1 MNGDAIKVSTPFSP
15 EATIHVRISSGDL
28 GAPRLTRHAAA
39 VAVLCGAALAGGWG
53 ASAQTTS
60 VAVLRAVE
68 ARSLVPPP
76 PLVRVVPHR
85 YRVTGIW
92 RGNLTGGN
100 IEDVVVASAGPASGR
115 AGLRVDL
122 QVLSWD
128 GHARHWTVTFDAA
141 RANGPVVFDTRHSNT
156 TPGIRV
162 VPKTTHGPLFGG
174 AATAIGP
181 VRFAP
186 ILRTRR
192 EQLIFYVASVA
203 PANQYGTLI
212 IVDFTNG
219 SGSVLYSWDGDF
231 GLDWNVNGGRISA
244 RASYWAP
251 GDAHCCPIRTYRFV
265 LAYRGGSITEIA
277 DQRPWLGVIVREPG
291 RFGNPFGA
299 LRVIRVAR
307 RSPAAGILRTGDVIL
322 DVLNAPHRGVRGIFD
337 RLSELNAGQV
347 ARLLIIRGGTRLVV
361 KVRLGSLMNALGQ
374 FLPKSDYAVEAL

>member
-1 MNGDAIKVSTPFSP
+1 
-15 EATIHVRISSGDL
+15 
-28 GAPRLTRHAAA
+28 
-39 VAVLCGAALAGGWG
+39 
-53 ASAQTTS
+53 
-60 VAVLRAVE
+60 
-68 ARSLVPPP
+68 
-76 PLVRVVPHR
+76 
-85 YRVTGIW
+85 VTGIW

-156 TPGIRV
+156 TPGIRGV
-162 VPKTTHGPLFGG
+162 RKSTGRPILDG

-203 PANQYGTLI
+203 AANQWGTLF
-212 IVDFTNG
+212 VVGFNDGATR
-219 SGSVLYSWDGDF
+219 VLYAWFGDGGF
-231 GLDWNVNGGRISA
+231 DWSVREDRVNG
-244 RASYWAP
+244 RANYWAP